1 MIHGILPV
9 DKPEHISS
17 AQVVARVKRAF
28 GAKKAGHTGTLD
40 PFATGLMLIAL
51 GKACRISK
59 FFLEGNKSYLAQ
71 VALGFETDTYDKT
84 GTPTRTADPDTLS
97 RITPDMV
104 KQVLEE
110 FKGPQDQVPP
120 SFSAL
125 KHKGQPLYKLAR
137 QGTMIEKPPRKIHIF
152 DIGIESMDLPVFSF
166 YVHCSS
172 GTYIRRLAQD
182 MGQRLGCPAHLSGLV
197 RTGSSGFGLEK
208 ALSLDTIEKEEKASL
223 EQSVIPMAKALSF
236 MRGFRA
242 DRSIIQKIRHGQA
255 LTCQDIPADQID
267 TSDRPDKGGDF
278 IRVLDEA
285 GDLAAVI
292 FPDETGLTYN
302 YSCVFAE

>member
-1 MIHGILPV
+1 MINGILPV
-9 DKPEHISS
+9 DKPGNLSS

-71 VALGFETDTYDKT
+71 VTFGFETDTYDRT
-84 GTPTRTADPDTLS
+84 GTPTLTADPDTLS
-97 RITPDMV
+97 RVSPDRV
-104 KQVLEE
+104 KQALEA

-137 QGTMIEKPPRKIHIF
+137 QGEMIEKPPRKIHIF
-152 DIGIESMDLPVFSF
+152 DIGIEFMDLPVFSF
-166 YVHCSS
+166 HVHCSS
-172 GTYIRRLAQD
+172 GTYIRSLAHD

-197 RTGSSGFGLEK
+197 RTGSSGFCLEN
-208 ALSLDTIEKEEKASL
+208 ALPLDRVEQTDKTLL
-223 EQSVIPMAKALSF
+223 ESSVISMAEALSF
-236 MRGFRA
+236 MSGFRA
-242 DRSIIQKIRHGQA
+242 DRAIVQKIRHGQE
-255 LTCQDIPADQID
+255 LTCRDIPLDRIE
-267 TSDRPDKGGDF
+267 TSGQPDKGGEF
-278 IRVLDEA
+278 IRVLDGA

-292 FPDETGLTYN
+292 FPDEAGLTYN